1 MRGTSLGTGA
11 KAEGWLIRDIGDFRL
26 AAREAADGEEEMVLG
41 EFWEESE
48 AEGGL
53 CSDRK
58 SVEKEAWKS
67 ARCGEIMTSSTSNR
81 GLDVIFLL
89 KTPHLTT
96 IRRSANKF
104 QFCFSIAYA

>member
-26 AAREAADGEEEMVLG
+26 AVRETAGREEEMVLWG
-41 EFWEESE
+41 FWEERG

-53 CSDRK
+53 YNGRK

-67 ARCGEIMTSSTSNR
+67 ARCEGDNDHR
-81 GLDVIFLL
+81 GLDVMFLL
-89 KTPHLTT
+89 KLH
-96 IRRSANKF
+96 I
-104 QFCFSIAYA
+104 